1 MGDQKFSDH
10 IVAIP
15 FPGRGHINPLMN
27 LCKII
32 AMAKPQVLITFVVT
46 EEWHG
51 FLSSDAMPENVR
63 FGCIPNVLP
72 SELIR
77 SKDYPRFIRAV
88 FTDME
93 APVDRLFDAVEAPA
107 ASVIISDVFLTWVLG
122 VGNRRNI
129 PVACFWCGSVTVF
142 SLWFHHHLLFVNGH
156 FDANLS
162 EKGDEVVD
170 YIPGVSSILVKDLPP
185 LFHCKPPGP
194 AVRSHFLGA
203 FSAVQKAQYLLFT
216 SVAELECAAIEAL
229 RAKLQTPIYSIG
241 SAIPYFYSNQSCPD
255 YLTWLDAQ
263 PACSVLYISQGSFL
277 SLSTE
282 QLEEIVA
289 GVHESGVRFFWV
301 ARENTERLRES
312 GGGGK
317 QGLIVPWCDQLR
329 VLRHRAVGGFWT
341 HCGWNSIKEGAFAGV
356 PFLAFPI
363 ALDQLTNS
371 KMIVEDWKIGWS
383 VRKINNDGGI
393 VKRGEIAQ
401 LVRRFMDFE
410 CDNNESKELRRR
422 AKQIG
427 EMCRESTEGGLAK
440 RDLQNFIQD
449 VLRSR
454 NSYEC
459 LKTPR
464 SRTPRRGVSDPMS
477 LSLIFVTLL
486 GVSSPISNPTAWS
499 VRSNVS
505 VFDFDDDDDG
515 SINFLEF

>member
-32 AMAKPQVLITFVVT
+32 AMAKPQVVITFVVT
-46 EEWHG
+46 EELQG

-72 SELIR
+72 SETIR
-77 SKDYPRFIRAV
+77 SKDYPCFIRAV
-88 FTDME
+88 YTDME
-93 APVDRLFDAVEAPA
+93 APVDRLLDAVEAPA
-107 ASVIISDVFLTWVLG
+107 ASVIISDVLLTWALG

-129 PVACFWCGSVTVF
+129 PVASFWCGSVTVF
-142 SLWFHHHLLFVNGH
+142 SLCFHRQLLVVNGH

-162 EKGDEVVD
+162 EKGEEVVD
-170 YIPGVSSILVKDLPP
+170 YIPGVSSLLVKDLPP
-185 LFHCKPPGP
+185 TFHCKLPPVL

-203 FSAVQKAQYLLFT
+203 FSAAQRAQYLLFT
-216 SVAELECAAIEAL
+216 SIAELESPAIEAL
-229 RAKLQTPIYSIG
+229 RAQLQTPIYSIG
-241 SAIPYFYSNQSCPD
+241 SAIPYFNTNQSCPD
-255 YLTWLDAQ
+255 YLAWLDAQ

-277 SLSTE
+277 SLSDE
-282 QLEEIVA
+282 QLEEIIA

-329 VLRHRAVGGFWT
+329 VLRHRSVGGFWT

-363 ALDQLTNS
+363 ARDQITNS
-371 KMIVEDWKIGWS
+371 KQIVEDWKIGWS
-383 VRKINNDGGI
+383 VLRKINNDDGGI

-410 CDNNESKELRRR
+410 CDNESKELRRR

-427 EMCRESTEGGLAK
+427 EMCRESTESGLAK
-440 RDLQNFIQD
+440 RDLETFIED

-454 NSYEC
+454 NS
-459 LKTPR
+459 
-464 SRTPRRGVSDPMS
+464 
-477 LSLIFVTLL
+477 
-486 GVSSPISNPTAWS
+486 
-499 VRSNVS
+499 
-505 VFDFDDDDDG
+505 
-515 SINFLEF
+515 